1 MIPTSSSPGSGSLWH
16 SRMSKTFPL
25 QLTAKVFDLRP
36 SGTEL
41 HPWGNLSQFI
51 LRFELLHICD
61 LCCVIVSLI
70 GSGLRSHIL
79 SFCLSGCLSVCH
91 QQAHIFPPCSVCDSC
106 PHSSVFPRR
115 KPTVFSMAFLMS
127 SDTFPGRPYMR
138 PNPCLFPL
146 PLWERY
152 LRWLPANTTECATH
166 NSSALPRCMGRI
178 MQTKHHMV
186 IRSWL
191 VAFDSV
197 FRTRKVTKETQN
209 ENYFVYWR

>member
-1 MIPTSSSPGSGSLWH
+1 MIPTSSSPGSGSLLH

-51 LRFELLHICD
+51 LRFELLRICD

-127 SDTFPGRPYMR
+127 SDTFPGRPIWGQIPVCSLYLCEKDTCDDFLPIPLSVR
-138 PNPCLFPL
+138 PIIPARCLAV
-146 PLWERY
+146 W
-152 LRWLPANTTECATH
+152 AA
-166 NSSALPRCMGRI
+166 
-178 MQTKHHMV
+178 
-186 IRSWL
+186 
-191 VAFDSV
+191 
-197 FRTRKVTKETQN
+197 
-209 ENYFVYWR
+209 